1 MRRRTK
7 TIAGGML
14 AIAMTVCLC
23 LGIGLMSVFAAT
35 PVEGAATPW
44 TDYIHGTTT
53 SLLDNG
59 NYALT
64 LKIRDANP
72 GGRIAY
78 DYPVDFGTF
87 EATLDMTE
95 TVTGT
100 YPYFLCLN
108 FSKDHNNFLYAETGS
123 FTLVLER
130 HQKLGLDAMRML
142 LYKHH
147 VTDPVMVDG
156 VAAEVS
162 FELDQTQALH
172 IKIEKTETEVVFHC
186 NNASIAVPVSY
197 FYGDSR
203 QVFTDAEFD
212 GSRYLTLNV
221 LGETNTTEYSQPEAI
236 KISISPLKDALTV
249 AYENSVAEMAEKV
262 TAYVSAAEALTDT
275 CTEEQVAAAEALK
288 ETIDLDILRPYTTSL
303 ADAAERI
310 AAADAKIAAQKER
323 LAAAN
328 PTPVEGGSTMTPWNQ
343 HVATSAT
350 LLTDGNYQLTIP
362 AGGFGVRAGADYPV
376 DFGTFTI
383 TIDMT
388 NAITGTYPDWMLL
401 CFVKG
406 VNKYFNIEDSGS
418 LTVAL
423 ERHAMDPN
431 SMRVLLYSGYF
442 QQIQDI
448 NGNNCEITLDLT
460 ESKILNFRIEKT
472 DSVVR
477 FHCNDKVM
485 EIATS
490 YFYGD
495 NRQIFNSDGD
505 VFDGSRY
512 VILGTQWSG
521 NAVMTPVLS
530 PFQDDLT
537 KAYEASV
544 ADLIAKVNE
553 YVAMAEALNDS
564 SSAEAVL
571 AAEALRSEIDLSKD
585 EVRNYT
591 RNYYNVKIVKAD
603 ELVAVQRARLTL
615 ELLEADIANF
625 VAAAEAVADRAT
637 LSAAEIALSKIDM
650 AALEGLDDEA
660 KKAALTEQLNNAQA
674 VFMTKTD
681 AVIESVVADFEA
693 KTASLDSTE
702 KLISAVTADKGIDSA
717 FIAKASAEK
726 VEGFN
731 NRITAA
737 RAKITE
743 AKTFDQYTVTD
754 GAFATTT
761 ADGSIGYYVGA
772 NVGTGV
778 PAIYLN
784 DRVTATNVSID
795 LTMKQFPNGF
805 FAIQVMEKKESFIN
819 GTGTDVAGNMGIVIK
834 INLASATAT
843 SYDVTLYNI
852 RATSANGFEGCLVTS
867 FSAPVTEGGKIN
879 VVLLQSEDYVDLIVN
894 GTKMINNRMKKTTV
908 QGMFGAE
915 LKGYLSLYSTLNAG
929 DATSY
934 YEIELNKINGK
945 SVFAEDVAEPV
956 IVEATGITLN
966 KNSATLA
973 VDANLLLLAT
983 VAPDNVTDNSVTW
996 ASSDE
1001 DVAIVDETGYV
1012 TALAEGTVTITA
1024 TTANG
1029 LTATCTITV
1038 TADGEPVQP
1047 SGCNCG
1053 GSITAAAGMLAL
1065 LLLAS
1070 AVVVLKKKSR

>member
-59 NYALT
+59 NYAMKL
-64 LKIRDANP
+64 DMSDGNH
-72 GGRIAY
+72 GRVAY
-78 DYPVDFGTF
+78 EYPVDFGTF
-87 EATLDMTE
+87 EATFDMTD
-95 TVTGT
+95 TVSGT
-100 YPYFLCLN
+100 APYWLSIN
-108 FSKDHNNFLYAETGS
+108 FSKNKNNFLYEDTGS
-123 FTLVLER
+123 FTLALER
-130 HQKLGLDAMRML
+130 HYYSGPNAMRVLFYKHSLDQSVNDANGTPYVFEFSLDDTQKLHL
-142 LYKHH
+142 
-147 VTDPVMVDG
+147 
-156 VAAEVS
+156 
-162 FELDQTQALH
+162 
-172 IKIEKTETEVVFHC
+172 KIEKTETEVVFYC
-186 NNASIAVPVSY
+186 NDETPIRIPASY

-212 GSRYLTLNV
+212 GSRYVTLSAMAGQV
-221 LGETNTTEYSQPEAI
+221 SEIRVSV
-236 KISISPLKDALTV
+236 SPLKDALTV

-275 CTEEQVAAAEALK
+275 CTEEDVAAAEALK
-288 ETIDLDILRPYTTSL
+288 AAIDLSNLRPYTTSL

-328 PTPVEGGSTMTPWNQ
+328 PTPVEGGSSMTPWNQ

-376 DFGTFTI
+376 DFGTFAI

-521 NAVMTPVLS
+521 SAVMTPVLS